1 MAAETDCGVC
11 CSRAAE
17 ARWDSES
24 LWDGDWRCRRPAKQD
39 GAVTFTHWWSLT
51 AAWWRLCSL
60 NYVELYL
67 TRSCEE
73 AVKLKEYRNKWR
85 NLTSSSTEAKHECWL
100 KFFMSFVELSA
111 AAQST
116 CTTRCNNV
124 TRGHLWFDLFFAF
137 LSRIVTS
144 GWSAFV

>member
-1 MAAETDCGVC
+1 MVAETDCGVC

-17 ARWDSES
+17 VRWDSES
-24 LWDGDWRCRRPAKQD
+24 LWDGEWHCRRPAKQD
-39 GAVTFTHWWSLT
+39 GAVTFTLWWSLT

-60 NYVELYL
+60 NNVELYP

-73 AVKLKEYRNKWR
+73 AIKLKEEHWNKWR
-85 NLTSSSTEAKHECWL
+85 NLTKSKTWMLAQVLHVVRW
-100 KFFMSFVELSA
+100 VE
-111 AAQST
+111 
-116 CTTRCNNV
+116 RCGSVDLHDMVQHV